1 MSKQSFYYPEQ
12 KTELKNFIEGH
23 VKTTIALNPNCNFEI
38 TIAEKKQS
46 KTWKQCKGWH
56 RILSVIAAH
65 LNKHNFDSK
74 VWSVEHV
81 KFFVKHIAQY
91 GELSEEKYGE
101 QRVKLFMPK
110 SFASATK
117 EEAIDLIQKT
127 QDIAVDEF
135 SMNLDDVQLL
145 NNELRDLEDYYAHCQ
160 D

>member
-65 LNKHNFDSK
+65 LNEHNFDSK
-74 VWSVEHV
+74 IWSVEHV
-81 KFFVKHIAQY
+81 KFIVKHIAQY
-91 GELSEEKYGE
+91 GEV
-101 QRVKLFMPK
+101 RVDVFIPK
-110 SFASATK
+110 SFAYATK

-135 SMNLDDVQLL
+135 SMNLEDVQLL
-145 NNELRDLEDYYAHCQ
+145 NNELRDLEDYYAQCQ